1 MKLKAILTL
10 GLLLSIAV
18 LMSAFMPMQ
27 QERIY
32 KNLKVLPKDISKED
46 LGTVMDGFKTSLGVK
61 CNYCHAPSETEKG
74 KLDFASDAKPEKE
87 TARMMMLMTAKI
99 NKKFFHVKDVKNPN
113 AILPVS
119 CITCHDGQERP
130 NTLDPAT
137 LK

>member
-1 MKLKAILTL
+1 MKSRTIFTLTI
-10 GLLLSIAV
+10 LLSLV
-18 LMSAFMPMQ
+18 VFMSAFMPIK

-74 KLDFASDAKPEKE
+74 KLDFASDAKPEKG
-87 TARMMMLMTAKI
+87 TARMMMIMTAKI
-99 NKKFFHVKDVKNPN
+99 NKKYFHIKDVKNPN

-119 CITCHDGQERP
+119 CITCHNGNERP
-130 NTLDPAT
+130 KTLNPAT
-137 LK
+137 L

>member
-1 MKLKAILTL
+1 MKSRTIFTL
-10 GLLLSIAV
+10 SILLSLV
-18 LMSAFMPMQ
+18 VFMSAFMPIKQ
-27 QERIY
+27 VRIY

-74 KLDFASDAKPEKE
+74 KLDFASDAKPEKG

-99 NKKFFHVKDVKNPN
+99 NKKYFHIKDVKNPN

-119 CITCHDGQERP
+119 CITCHNGNERP
-130 NTLDPAT
+130 KTLDPAT
-137 LK
+137 L

>member
-1 MKLKAILTL
+1 MKSRTIFTL
-10 GLLLSIAV
+10 SILLSLV
-18 LMSAFMPMQ
+18 VFMSAFMPIK

-74 KLDFASDAKPEKE
+74 KLDFASDAKPEKG

-99 NKKFFHVKDVKNPN
+99 NKKYFHIKDVKNPN

-119 CITCHDGQERP
+119 CITCHNGNERP
-130 NTLDPAT
+130 KTLDPAT
-137 LK
+137 L

>member
-1 MKLKAILTL
+1 MKSRTIFTLTI
-10 GLLLSIAV
+10 LLSLV
-18 LMSAFMPMQ
+18 VFMSAFMPIK

-74 KLDFASDAKPEKE
+74 KLDFASDAKPEKG
-87 TARMMMLMTAKI
+87 TARMMMIMTAKI
-99 NKKFFHVKDVKNPN
+99 NKKYFHIKDVKNPN

-119 CITCHDGQERP
+119 CITCHNGNERP
-130 NTLDPAT
+130 KTLDPAI
-137 LK
+137 L

>member
-1 MKLKAILTL
+1 MKSRTIFILSI
-10 GLLLSIAV
+10 LLSLV
-18 LMSAFMPMQ
+18 VFMSAFMPIK

-32 KNLKVLPKDISKED
+32 KNLTVLPKDISKED

-74 KLDFASDAKPEKE
+74 KLDFASDAKPEKG

-99 NKKFFHVKDVKNPN
+99 NKKYFHIKDVKNPN

-119 CITCHDGQERP
+119 CITCHNGNERP
-130 NTLDPAT
+130 KTLDPAT
-137 LK
+137 L

>member
-1 MKLKAILTL
+1 MKSRTIFTLTI
-10 GLLLSIAV
+10 LLSLV
-18 LMSAFMPMQ
+18 VFMSAFMPIK

-74 KLDFASDAKPEKE
+74 KLDFASDAKPEKG
-87 TARMMMLMTAKI
+87 TARMMMIMTAKI
-99 NKKFFHVKDVKNPN
+99 NKKYFHIKDVKNPN

-119 CITCHDGQERP
+119 CITCHNGNERP
-130 NTLDPAT
+130 KTLDPAT
-137 LK
+137 L

>member
-1 MKLKAILTL
+1 MKSRTIFTL
-10 GLLLSIAV
+10 SILLSLV
-18 LMSAFMPMQ
+18 VFMGAFMPIK

-74 KLDFASDAKPEKE
+74 KLDFASDAKPEKG

-99 NKKFFHVKDVKNPN
+99 NKKYFHIKDVKNPK

-119 CITCHDGQERP
+119 
-130 NTLDPAT
+130 
-137 LK
+137 

>member
-1 MKLKAILTL
+1 MKSRTIFTLTI
-10 GLLLSIAV
+10 LLSLV
-18 LMSAFMPMQ
+18 VFMSAFMPIK

-74 KLDFASDAKPEKE
+74 KLDFASDAKPEKG

-99 NKKFFHVKDVKNPN
+99 NKKYFHIKDVKNPN

-119 CITCHDGQERP
+119 CITCHNGNERP
-130 NTLDPAT
+130 KTLDPAT
-137 LK
+137 L